1 MEEMKLTLADNWRQ
15 LHKKGTVIFAGACT
29 AVTAFGP
36 SIIDAWNAL
45 PPDLKGW
52 LPQGMARY
60 MAIGAFLLMIAIRYT
75 AVRRSDKKDGGDD
88 AKNQP

>member
-1 MEEMKLTLADNWRQ
+1 MKLTLADNWRG
-15 LHKKGTVIFAGACT
+15 LHKKGTVIFASLCA

-52 LPQGMARY
+52 LPQGMSRY
-60 MAIGAFLLMIAIRYT
+60 MAIGAFLLTIAIRYT
-75 AVRRSDKKDGGDD
+75 ALRGKDKTEDGN
-88 AKNQP
+88 APNHP

>member
-1 MEEMKLTLADNWRQ
+1 VKRTLADNWRT
-15 LHKKGTVIFAGACT
+15 LNRKGTVIFASACA

-52 LPQGMARY
+52 LPQGMSRY
-60 MAIGAFLLMIAIRYT
+60 MAIGAFLLTIVIRYT
-75 AVRRSDKKDGGDD
+75 AVRSSDKREGGD
-88 AKNQP
+88 AKDQS